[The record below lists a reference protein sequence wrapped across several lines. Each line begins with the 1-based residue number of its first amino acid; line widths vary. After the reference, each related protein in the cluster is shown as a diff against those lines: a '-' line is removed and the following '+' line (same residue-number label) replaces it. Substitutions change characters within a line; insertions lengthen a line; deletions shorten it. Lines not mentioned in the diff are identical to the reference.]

1 MWCLFIISV
10 RFSSSLRV
18 LRTMALTAFMV
29 SCNLIQAL
37 SFESSFSS
45 AAGSSVLIGISF
57 LLVEFT
63 PHLTGT
69 VFVPESRHGHLTA
82 VPTKKQNF
90 IMWVVLRNIK
100 ITHILKKYSK
110 KRILLYGLI

>member
-45 AAGSSVLIGISF
+45 AAGSSVLIGVLF
-57 LLVEFT
+57 LLVGFN

-82 VPTKKQNF
+82 VPAKKQNF
-90 IMWVVLRNIK
+90 IMWVTLQNIK
-100 ITHILKKYSK
+100 ITHILKSIQKSAFY
-110 KRILLYGLI
+110 YMG